1 MSVVV
6 VVLPS
11 LPVTPITLPGHNSN
25 TNSISEV
32 RTAPLSTSATISGVS
47 GLQLGERKIISKPT
61 KRCIASGPVYN
72 SNA

>member
-1 MSVVV
+1 MVVV
-6 VVLPS
+6 VFPS
-11 LPVTPITLPGHNSN
+11 LPVMPITVPGQVCINI
-25 TNSISEV
+25 SISEV
-32 RTAPLSTSATISGVS
+32 KIAPLSNSLTISGVS